1 MRCDHSCLK
10 EFTAC
15 RLIPLD
21 KGQDKNGN
29 PGVRPIGIG
38 EILRRI
44 IGKAVIMSFKTDI
57 QYAAGPLQT
66 CAGLK
71 SGIEASI
78 HAMRQIWEDSDTEA
92 ILQVDADNAFN
103 RLNREA
109 ALHNVHE
116 ICPPLYQ
123 YLKNHYQ
130 KPADLIINTTEDHYQ
145 LKSEEGSTQGDV
157 AAMAF
162 YALGIK
168 PLVDDLA
175 TATKPSVCKQSWYA
189 DDSSAG
195 GKIGGIKIWWDT
207 LLEQGPKYG
216 YYPKASKKGNK
227 LLSCIKKYMIL
238 NKLHINMSKCCYIH
252 FKPKASKPVEL
263 PDSLQ
268 LHIDGFPIKKT
279 KATKFLGVVIDEQL
293 SWGPHITA
301 LKRKLNYATATLNR
315 IRDSVPKEL
324 HKDLYHTLFE
334 SHLTYCISVWGDAA
348 LFRTASIWLSQKHC
362 VRVLFGDKEAYLN
375 KFLTCARTREFDN
388 QALDHTFFQLE
399 HCKPLFKQQ
408 NILAFKNLYTYH
420 TFMEVFKILKLR
432 CPTSLNQHY
441 QLSSRKQTALIAQLP
456 SNDFISR
463 STKIWS
469 TIAPKLKLFDFS
481 YKISL
486 AKSRL
491 KKSLLKLQ
499 HAYNDSAW
507 TSSDYDM
514 MKLSFENNPL
524 QKI

>member
-1 MRCDHSCLK
+1 MLGFPNSVQLQSSRS
-10 EFTAC
+10 
-15 RLIPLD
+15 
-21 KGQDKNGN
+21 
-29 PGVRPIGIG
+29 
-38 EILRRI
+38 I
-44 IGKAVIMSFKTDI
+44 IFHTKRNI
-57 QYAAGPLQT
+57 Q
-66 CAGLK
+66 
-71 SGIEASI
+71 
-78 HAMRQIWEDSDTEA
+78 
-92 ILQVDADNAFN
+92 
-103 RLNREA
+103 
-109 ALHNVHE
+109 
-116 ICPPLYQ
+116 
-123 YLKNHYQ
+123 
-130 KPADLIINTTEDHYQ
+130 
-145 LKSEEGSTQGDV
+145 
-157 AAMAF
+157 
-162 YALGIK
+162 
-168 PLVDDLA
+168 
-175 TATKPSVCKQSWYA
+175 
-189 DDSSAG
+189 
-195 GKIGGIKIWWDT
+195 IGGQTIR
-207 LLEQGPKYG
+207 
-216 YYPKASKKGNK
+216 
-227 LLSCIKKYMIL
+227 
-238 NKLHINMSKCCYIH
+238 
-252 FKPKASKPVEL
+252 F
-263 PDSLQ
+263 
-268 LHIDGFPIKKT
+268 
-279 KATKFLGVVIDEQL
+279 VIY
-293 SWGPHITA
+293 
-301 LKRKLNYATATLNR
+301 RKQYQS
-315 IRDSVPKEL
+315 SVL
-324 HKDLYHTLFE
+324 
-334 SHLTYCISVWGDAA
+334 
-348 LFRTASIWLSQKHC
+348 
-362 VRVLFGDKEAYLN
+362 KEAYLN

>member
-1 MRCDHSCLK
+1 M
-10 EFTAC
+10 
-15 RLIPLD
+15 
-21 KGQDKNGN
+21 
-29 PGVRPIGIG
+29 
-38 EILRRI
+38 
-44 IGKAVIMSFKTDI
+44 
-57 QYAAGPLQT
+57 
-66 CAGLK
+66 
-71 SGIEASI
+71 
-78 HAMRQIWEDSDTEA
+78 
-92 ILQVDADNAFN
+92 AD
-103 RLNREA
+103 
-109 ALHNVHE
+109 
-116 ICPPLYQ
+116 
-123 YLKNHYQ
+123 
-130 KPADLIINTTEDHYQ
+130 
-145 LKSEEGSTQGDV
+145 
-157 AAMAF
+157 
-162 YALGIK
+162 
-168 PLVDDLA
+168 
-175 TATKPSVCKQSWYA
+175 
-189 DDSSAG
+189 
-195 GKIGGIKIWWDT
+195 
-207 LLEQGPKYG
+207 
-216 YYPKASKKGNK
+216 
-227 LLSCIKKYMIL
+227 
-238 NKLHINMSKCCYIH
+238 
-252 FKPKASKPVEL
+252 
-263 PDSLQ
+263 
-268 LHIDGFPIKKT
+268 
-279 KATKFLGVVIDEQL
+279 
-293 SWGPHITA
+293 
-301 LKRKLNYATATLNR
+301 RKLWRHINYATATLNR

-486 AKSRL
+486 AKSHL
-491 KKSLLKLQ
+491 KTSLLKLQ

-514 MKLSFENNPL
+514 MQLSFENNPL

>member
-1 MRCDHSCLK
+1 MIPEGQSCLPSSDAQLWREYQELHHHHYHDTIDHSTLLTKLDRYGIRGNANCLIK
-10 EFTAC
+10 SYLSNRTQYTEVLNEKSEN
-15 RLIPLD
+15 LIIRY
-21 KGQDKNGN
+21 
-29 PGVRPIGIG
+29 GVPQGSV
-38 EILRRI
+38 L
-44 IGKAVIMSFKTDI
+44 
-57 QYAAGPLQT
+57 GPLLFLLYINDI
-66 CAGLK
+66 AN
-71 SGIEASI
+71 S
-78 HAMRQIWEDSDTEA
+78 SDLGTF
-92 ILQVDADNAFN
+92 ILF
-103 RLNREA
+103 
-109 ALHNVHE
+109 
-116 ICPPLYQ
+116 
-123 YLKNHYQ
+123 
-130 KPADLIINTTEDHYQ
+130 
-145 LKSEEGSTQGDV
+145 
-157 AAMAF
+157 
-162 YALGIK
+162 
-168 PLVDDLA
+168 
-175 TATKPSVCKQSWYA
+175 A
-189 DDSSAG
+189 DDTNIFIS
-195 GKIGGIKIWWDT
+195 GKT
-207 LLEQGPKYG
+207 VEEAY
-216 YYPKASKKGNK
+216 KKGNK

-238 NKLHINMSKCCYIH
+238 NKLHINMSKCCFVH
-252 FKPKASKPVEL
+252 FKPKASKPVES
-263 PDSLQ
+263 PDTLQ

-486 AKSRL
+486 AKSHL

-514 MKLSFENNPL
+514 MQLSFENNPL
-524 QKI
+524 PKI